1 MIMPRSSS
9 LSGADRY
16 NFMLA
21 LTGYLISHRQQP
33 LADLAKHFQVSEKE
47 IKSAVVTIS
56 LSGVGMYR
64 PDELFFLDYDLL
76 EDGIVDLSFAPTLDA
91 VPRLSTRQAAAIA
104 SGLAFLVDLVDPED
118 RVHINE
124 LLEILGKGA
133 HSTKELPFMVQPNR
147 GDGDLAVVRQ
157 AVAESRAIS
166 CSYINSAGEISIREI
181 EPQLLESRDSNWFV
195 RGFCRTNEEP
205 RVFRLDRMRK
215 IELLDLF
222 EERVLPGGTD
232 AEIYAIRDTD
242 TEVLFEVEPEAFGL
256 IADYKP
262 EYEISGN
269 NAVQVKI
276 SIGEVESLGR
286 IVSRYSGK
294 VRVLAPEH
302 ARQAVREFAQRALGH
317 HKPEPLA
324 E

>member
-1 MIMPRSSS
+1 MIMPKSSS

-21 LTGYLISHRQQP
+21 LTGYLINHRQQP

-56 LSGVGMYR
+56 LSGVGLYR

-76 EDGIVDLSFAPTLDA
+76 EEDIVDLSFAPTLDA

-104 SGLAFLVDLVDPED
+104 SGLAYLVDLVGPED
-118 RVHINE
+118 QVHINE

-133 HSTKELPFMVQPNR
+133 LSTKELPFMVQPTR
-147 GDGDLAVVRQ
+147 GDGDLALVRQ

-166 CSYINSAGEISIREI
+166 CSYINASGEISNREI
-181 EPQLLESRDSNWFV
+181 EPQLLESRESNWFV
-195 RGFCRTNEEP
+195 RGFCRTKAEP
-205 RVFRLDRMRK
+205 RVFRLDRMRQ
-215 IELLDLF
+215 IELLETF
-222 EERVLPGGTD
+222 EERPAPKGN
-232 AEIYAIRDTD
+232 ASEIYEVRDTD

-262 EYEISGN
+262 EFEISGN
-269 NAVQVKI
+269 DAVQVKI
-276 SIGEVESLGR
+276 AIGELETLGR

-294 VRVLAPEH
+294 VRVLAPET

-317 HKPEPLA
+317 HKPAPVA